1 MAVQI
6 CSRCIYDA
14 RVPDITFDGAGV
26 CSYCHTMDRMDEEYP
41 TGEAGARRLEQIV
54 DRIKR
59 DGRGRK
65 YDCVIG
71 VSGGCDSSF
80 LLHRMKE
87 MGLRPLAAHF
97 DNTWNS
103 TIATENIHLVLR
115 KLNIDLFTHVVD
127 NEEADAI
134 CRSFLLSGVPDIEA
148 FTDVAGAAT
157 MYLAAAKHGIR
168 YIIEGHSFRTEGI
181 SPLGWL
187 YFDGKYVESVT
198 KQYSGRKLETYP
210 NLWMT
215 SFLKWILVDRIRKI
229 RPLYYMDYRKE
240 EAKKML
246 AEEYGW
252 QWYGGHHLE
261 NRYTAFYHSY
271 FMPKRWGIDQRANG
285 YAALVRSG
293 QMERDE
299 ALALMAQPPHL
310 EDEVVELLRKRL
322 GFSDAEFEHVMTLP
336 KRSYREFRT
345 YKHTFE
351 RMRPFFWLMYR
362 RDLVPKSFYMKYTHP
377 HPETPPVVAAE
388 REAAPARVLP
398 AAG

>member
-14 RVPDITFDGAGV
+14 HVPNIEFDAAGV
-26 CSYCHTMDRMDEEYP
+26 CSYCHMMERMEAEYP
-41 TGEAGARRLEQIV
+41 QGAAGAKRLEQIV
-54 DRIKR
+54 DQIKR
-59 DGRGRK
+59 DGKGK
-65 YDCVIG
+65 QYDCVLG

-80 LLHRMKE
+80 LLHEMTK

-103 TIATENIHLVLR
+103 TIATENIHTVLR

-157 MYLAAAKHGIR
+157 MYLAAAKHGIK

-210 NLWMT
+210 NLWMS
-215 SFLKWILVDRIRKI
+215 SFLKWILVDRIKKI
-229 RPLYYMDYRKE
+229 RPLYYMDYDKE
-240 EAKKML
+240 AAKKML
-246 AEEYGW
+246 AREYGW

-271 FMPKRWGIDQRANG
+271 FMPRRWGIDQRANG
-285 YAALVRSG
+285 FSALVRSG
-293 QMERDE
+293 QMSRDE
-299 ALALMAQPPHL
+299 ALAEMAEPPHL
-310 EDEVVELLRKRL
+310 EDEIVELLKKRL
-322 GFSDAEFEHVMTLP
+322 GFSDAEFERVMTLP
-336 KRSYREFRT
+336 KRTYREFRT
-345 YKHTFE
+345 YKQTFE
-351 RMRPFFWLMYR
+351 RMRPFFYLMYKM
-362 RDLVPKSFYMKYTHP
+362 DLVPKSFYMKYTHP
-377 HPETPPVVAAE
+377 HPETPPLEVPGE
-388 REAAPARVLP
+388 QPSARPPLP
-398 AAG
+398 VG